1 MLRTQ
6 KLQSSPGF
14 REPVALDNRSDSGE
28 QKDNSQN
35 YVSRVDS
42 KKNSKYYDYDS
53 KETSNFNKNIVYN
66 LFIIGK

>member
-42 KKNSKYYDYDS
+42 KKNSYDFDS
-53 KETSNFNKNIVYN
+53 KETSNFKNIVYN
-66 LFIIGK
+66 